1 MRRGISCLAL
11 LLCAAQFEVFVQQ
24 WCSAQIRETLT
35 LSAETLKAVSEDFVA
50 EVRSQH
56 TARQFCCGC
65 RSPSLKVCSEQMG
78 KGLQGEPGR
87 LLMIPTM
94 VDLLPGDM
102 ADRTPANCFPVLLR
116 PCCALCMPQFN
127 AVPFTNVYL

>member
-1 MRRGISCLAL
+1 MRRGNRGL
-11 LLCAAQFEVFVQQ
+11 LLLYAAQSKIVIQQ

-35 LSAETLKAVSEDFVA
+35 LSSETLKAVSEDFVA

-56 TARQFCCGC
+56 AARQFCCGC
-65 RSPSLKVCSEQMG
+65 RSLFLKVCKEQMG

-94 VDLLPGDM
+94 VDLLPGDT

-116 PCCALCMPQFN
+116 PCYALYLPQYN
-127 AVPFTNVYL
+127 AVPFTIVYL